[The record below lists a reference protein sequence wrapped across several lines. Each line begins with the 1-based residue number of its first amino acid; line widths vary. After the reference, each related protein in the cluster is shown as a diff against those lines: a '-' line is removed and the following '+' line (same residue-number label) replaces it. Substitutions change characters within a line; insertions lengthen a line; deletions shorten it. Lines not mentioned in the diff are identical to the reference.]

1 MRKAKINKSIHEHA
15 RRYFADAAIS
25 EHQWRD
31 RAITRFFPMFRVL
44 EISPGSVSSFWT
56 YVSSGTWKVKH
67 ANAGLTEFSIITGT
81 PDSRQVQLLAMN
93 AVYYMDHHLQLG
105 DSYAIGDPWVDGSKC
120 DHMLI
125 SLPYPYGQDW
135 EVCNLD
141 KGHLHIYWLLPITN
155 AEHEYKVKNGAE
167 ALEEL
172 FERKGLE
179 FWKTDR
185 KSVV

>member
-1 MRKAKINKSIHEHA
+1 MHQSIREHA
-15 RRYFADAAIS
+15 YGYFADATIN

-31 RAITRFFPMFRVL
+31 RTMTQFFPNFRVL
-44 EISPGSVSSFWT
+44 EISPGSNSRFWT
-56 YVSSGTWKVKH
+56 YVSSGTGKVKH
-67 ANAGLTEFSIITGT
+67 ANDRLTEFSIITGT
-81 PDSRQVQLLAMN
+81 QDFRQVQLLGMN
-93 AVYYMDHHLQLG
+93 AVYYMEHHLELG

-135 EVCNLD
+135 EICNLENE
-141 KGHLHIYWLLPITN
+141 HLHIYWLLPITN
-155 AEHEYKVKNGAE
+155 AEHDYKVKNGAE

-172 FERKGLE
+172 FEKVGLE

-185 KSVV
+185 QSVV